1 MATNRWYS
9 RSWCLAVLALL
20 VLSLDPASL
29 FAQEVQDGKW
39 KVPPGVFRNIFVNAS
54 GAAQHVMITI
64 CVTSGTDVQLE
75 LEQNVLLG
83 KISAPECITA
93 RGFVADTKVARI
105 GNASGSNASGTYVVT
120 LVPF

>member
-1 MATNRWYS
+1 MVTNRWYS
-9 RSWCLAVLALL
+9 RSWYLALLALL

-39 KVPPGVFRNIFVNAS
+39 KVPAGIFRNIFVNAS
-54 GAAQHVMITI
+54 GATQHVMITI
-64 CVTSGTDVQLE
+64 CVNSGTDLQLE
-75 LEQNVLLG
+75 LEGNILTQ
-83 KISAPECITA
+83 KISAPECMTA
-93 RGFVADTKVARI
+93 RGFVADTKVARV